1 MTLLSV
7 QYKFAMLQN
16 SLVWVM
22 KTTGNVLNIC
32 VLIIKSTTSEQK
44 KLLFLIFKPPLELIV
59 ERRAS
64 ELHLVEK

>member
-44 KLLFLIFKPPLELIV
+44 KLLFLIFKPHLELIV